1 MKSAQWR
8 LFWIFY
14 VIGLAVFAYIAITNT
29 AFVTEVS
36 PGGILDHQSAGV
48 GAVADRIHAAWKEK
62 GSFEFAKLSM
72 SLDLVFITFQ
82 TLAGLTGGYLIARK
96 GGMKGMLGWAILGV
110 FLVFGACDYIETGCQ
125 LTQVLQD
132 KGSDEL
138 AGLAA
143 SVKPVKVAAFLGG
156 TLLLWAGLIWTG
168 IAARKSAPAV

>member
-1 MKSAQWR
+1 MSR
-8 LFWIFY
+8 L
-14 VIGLAVFAYIAITNT
+14 NT
-29 AFVTEVS
+29 
-36 PGGILDHQSAGV
+36 
-48 GAVADRIHAAWKEK
+48 AAWKEK
-62 GSFEFAKLSM
+62 GSFAFAKLSM

-82 TLAGLTGGYLIARK
+82 TLAGVTAGYLSARK
-96 GGMKGMLGWAILGV
+96 GGTKGLLGWAILGV

-132 KGSDEL
+132 RGSDEL

-168 IAARKSAPAV
+168 MAARKSASAV